1 MTLRRRSPVLEV
13 YCCDYRIRIGDPHV
27 AVPDPYLIPKGLADD
42 GWTVLRVPFAEP
54 GIICGEDVDD
64 WLDDWALLFLDH
76 VRTVGHT
83 EEDRSTRRELA
94 LKWSEAQHHE
104 AAVGGAAATAT
115 TRTARATDGASWHVS
130 RAVIPMPA
138 KPTCQGLPPQGTVA
152 TAHPAAAS
160 KGRAGQSGPPPPCV
174 PGVTR

>member
-1 MTLRRRSPVLEV
+1 MLSTRSASSPLMGSVV
-13 YCCDYRIRIGDPHV
+13 WSVMVGRGV
-27 AVPDPYLIPKGLADD
+27 S
-42 GWTVLRVPFAEP
+42 AEP

-64 WLDDWALLFLDH
+64 WLDDWGDGALLFLDH

-115 TRTARATDGASWHVS
+115 TRSARD
-130 RAVIPMPA
+130 
-138 KPTCQGLPPQGTVA
+138 
-152 TAHPAAAS
+152 
-160 KGRAGQSGPPPPCV
+160 
-174 PGVTR
+174 